1 MTSWRWRSFTLYIAS
16 YPPFDF
22 SSLLYS
28 LFELHL
34 PPVSPLSPP
43 PIYTFTMNRSL
54 RILRPQT
61 YALPYRPRP
70 AGLPSN
76 LLRPVAP
83 TSSPVGAK
91 VSQYLTFMRTY
102 ASGPGSSA
110 ENDKKYVEKQKATPG
125 AKEEVC
131 VLSPKICES

>member
-1 MTSWRWRSFTLYIAS
+1 MAVEVVHSLHSIIPTTSISHPYYIV
-16 YPPFDF
+16 F
-22 SSLLYS
+22 SSCTFS
-28 LFELHL
+28 
-34 PPVSPLSPP
+34 PVSPLSPP

-83 TSSPVGAK
+83 TSSPAGAK
-91 VSQYLTFMRTY
+91 ISQYLTFMRSY

-131 VLSPKICES
+131 LVSRDLRILMY